1 MANLKRYTL
10 PIVLAI
16 IALALMV
23 IGILSL
29 TVWKP
34 QQEVIAERS
43 TDQPYTMT
51 REGVLPLY
59 ADEVVVRAS
68 ADGDQRVWLAVGSP
82 QDVAAWLQ
90 GESYDEIVGLSTLT
104 DLKATSHIVE
114 TPVDESQQSG
124 ETEEEVVEEDAEES
138 ESQKNP
144 LASDMWTAVKYGTG
158 SVSLVL
164 SGDELDDSILAA
176 TDGEG
181 PAPTISLTWE
191 TPQPNILSVIAFSL
205 MGVFVLLAIISWAVL
220 FAARSRRLARSLE
233 LQSMGDLQAAETTM
247 MQTLPAAKAAETEGD
262 KDSSTDVTEVVTE
275 VEVEETPEPEPQEI
289 VTDIE
294 TVPETA
300 VEEVLVDEQVEPVD
314 SQEDTAVAE
323 EQTAPVTDFEPP
335 EDLTVEEVSEAA
347 PEEPEVTEVAEELE
361 VTEVAEEEATKEVS
375 EEEVVSEAPVEETVS
390 TDSGML
396 NLAALQGGG
405 AFPTRRALREARER
419 GVDTLVVEGR
429 SFTTRRPADVSAE
442 SSDDEG
448 TPEDVL
454 RKRSLSGLSWSE
466 LMNRSSAK
474 REDRDN

>member
-1 MANLKRYTL
+1 
-10 PIVLAI
+10 
-16 IALALMV
+16 
-23 IGILSL
+23 
-29 TVWKP
+29 
-34 QQEVIAERS
+34 
-43 TDQPYTMT
+43 
-51 REGVLPLY
+51 
-59 ADEVVVRAS
+59 
-68 ADGDQRVWLAVGSP
+68 
-82 QDVAAWLQ
+82 
-90 GESYDEIVGLSTLT
+90 
-104 DLKATSHIVE
+104 
-114 TPVDESQQSG
+114 
-124 ETEEEVVEEDAEES
+124 
-138 ESQKNP
+138 
-144 LASDMWTAVKYGTG
+144 MWTAVKYGTG

-300 VEEVLVDEQVEPVD
+300 VEEVLVEEQVEPVD